1 MLAPGLWLLIAV
13 LCQGRTLWWTERAW
27 LGWALAGSLIMI
39 VAALVLEHYRKNPLI
54 NTRWLGTRE
63 MVRLMF
69 IAAAVRLLLSEQSV
83 GSVGLLTV
91 VGMMNDQMI
100 GLNVVIVLA
109 SIAGMLTAIFTFNPK
124 HIGRPITLSVLLI
137 AIASFMDA
145 SSTNLTRPDSF
156 YISQALIGFASLLFM
171 AQAMVIGISRTL
183 LSGPQNF
190 ISFIVLFSMSQSLG
204 GLVGT
209 ALLGTFQV
217 LREKF
222 HSHELIQNILMTD
235 PIAAA
240 RINGSGNALH
250 GVIGDPS
257 LRASEGA
264 ALLAQQVTREANILA
279 YNDVFLL
286 VGALSVMALLWGLL
300 TQWKMRRRGEISPV
314 ILLQQ
319 AAQAR
324 AAQAAQA
331 AKE

>member
-1 MLAPGLWLLIAV
+1 
-13 LCQGRTLWWTERAW
+13 
-27 LGWALAGSLIMI
+27 MI
-39 VAALVLEHYRKNPLI
+39 VTALILEHYRKNPLI

-63 MVRLMF
+63 IVRLMF
-69 IAAAVRLLLSEQSV
+69 IAASVRILLSEQSV

-91 VGMMNDQMI
+91 MGVMNDQMI
-100 GLNVVIVLA
+100 MLNVVIVIA
-109 SIAGMLTAIFTFNPK
+109 SLAGMLTAMFTFNPK
-124 HIGRPITLSVLLI
+124 NVGRPITLSILLI
-137 AIASFMDA
+137 VIASFMDA
-145 SSTNLTRPDSF
+145 SSTNLTRPDNF
-156 YISQALIGFASLLFM
+156 YVSQALISFASLLFM

-204 GLVGT
+204 GLVGS

-217 LREKF
+217 IREKY

-240 RINGSGNALH
+240 RIKGTGDALH
-250 GVIGDPS
+250 GVIGDPA

-264 ALLAQQVTREANILA
+264 ALLAQQVSREANILA

-286 VGALSVMALLWGLL
+286 VGVLAVIALIWGLF
-300 TQWKMRRRGEISPV
+300 TQWAMKRRGEVSPV

-324 AAQAAQA
+324 AAQAAAQA